1 MAVKQYGIPSM
12 QLCSFL
18 STQLLFQFWP
28 SCYHGCPVGCHYP
41 ALKIKFSPPWL
52 PRDLL
57 TSLKPETVPQ

>member
-1 MAVKQYGIPSM
+1 M

-28 SCYHGCPVGCHYP
+28 SCYHGCPMGCHYP
-41 ALKIKFSPPWL
+41 ALKIKFPPPWL

-57 TSLKPETVPQ
+57 TSLKPETVLQ